1 MSQYAKSGV
10 NIAAKMA
17 IIDRIKGAVHSTHGP
32 AVLAG
37 VGAFGG
43 LFAASGPGWPDD
55 AVLVGSTDGI
65 GTKTMLAAQA
75 GRYRGLGQDIVNHCI
90 NDILCQGARPLF
102 FMDYVASSHLEPNLI
117 ADIIEGMAQA
127 CSAAGCAL
135 LGGETAEMPGVY
147 APGHFDV
154 VGTIIGVVSKQDLL
168 PLPTIQPGDVLFAL
182 PSSGPHTNGYS
193 LIRRIFREITLDTD
207 YEEIGAIGDA
217 LLAPHRSYLDVIT
230 RLRQAV
236 PIKGLAHITGGGFY
250 DNIPR
255 VLPEGTGV
263 EIERRSWNVPALFHL
278 IQELGQVN
286 EAEMYHVYNMGV
298 GMIIVVSPEAAKSIQ
313 PADYGMYPQPVGRV
327 VEGKGVQL
335 I

>member
-32 AVLAG
+32 EVLAG

-43 LFAASGPGWPDD
+43 LFAATGSGWPDD

-102 FMDYVASSHLEPNLI
+102 FMDYVASSQLDSNLI
-117 ADIIEGMAQA
+117 ADIIEGMAEA

-154 VGTIIGVVSKQDLL
+154 VGTIVGVVGKRDLL
-168 PLPTIQPGDVLFAL
+168 PLPSIQPGDVLFAL

-193 LIRRIFREITLDTD
+193 LIRRIFKDIPLDAE

-230 RLRQAV
+230 TLRQSV

-255 VLPEGTGV
+255 MLPDGTGV
-263 EIERRSWNVPALFHL
+263 EIERGSWNIPALFEV
-278 IQELGQVN
+278 IQELGQVSD
-286 EAEMYHVYNMGV
+286 AEMYHVFNMGV
-298 GMIIVVSPEAAKSIQ
+298 GMVIAVSPQDAKSIR
-313 PADYGMYPQPVGRV
+313 PSEFGLYPQPIGRV
-327 VEGKGVQL
+327 IEGKGVQFK
-335 I
+335 